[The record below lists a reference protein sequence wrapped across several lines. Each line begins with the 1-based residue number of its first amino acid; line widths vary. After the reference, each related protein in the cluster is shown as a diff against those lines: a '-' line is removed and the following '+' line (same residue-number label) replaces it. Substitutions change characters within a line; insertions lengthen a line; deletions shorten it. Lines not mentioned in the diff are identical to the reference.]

1 MADHSNENSNDS
13 CIKKV
18 GHADMIRRES
28 EESVNAPIAATS
40 EASWSY
46 KFVIWRVRYVYF
58 AQNEHRQW
66 GNEWA
71 IDEEH
76 GREVRASRRY
86 VEDRCLT
93 SEQALVIFIVIC
105 IRSS

>member
-28 EESVNAPIAATS
+28 EESVNAPIAAIS

-46 KFVIWRVRYVYF
+46 KVC
-58 AQNEHRQW
+58 NME
-66 GNEWA
+66 
-71 IDEEH
+71 
-76 GREVRASRRY
+76 S
-86 VEDRCLT
+86 T
-93 SEQALVIFIVIC
+93 IC
-105 IRSS
+105 IFSTK